1 MGRYARMGWAVEVG
15 SVEAEA
21 FAGRVRQRDQVR
33 PAQVFGGKYLSVGSY
48 KRDGTEV
55 RTPVW
60 FVQEDG
66 SLLVETDGGSG
77 KVKRIRRNPVV
88 RIAPCTASGRLR
100 GQPVSAHAE
109 LLPAAETSRVEA
121 MMARKYR
128 LDLVIIKPL
137 RYAQSA
143 LHLGR
148 PRGESVIM
156 RITPR

>member
-1 MGRYARMGWAVEVG
+1 M
-15 SVEAEA
+15 EA
-21 FAGRVRQRDQVR
+21 FAGRLGSVEQVR
-33 PAQVFGGKYLSVGSY
+33 PAQVYGGKYLSVGSY
-48 KRDGTEV
+48 RRDGTEV

-66 SLLVETDGGSG
+66 SLLVQTDGQSG

-100 GQPVSAHAE
+100 GEPVTAHAE
-109 LLPAAETSRVEA
+109 LLPAAETGRVEA
-121 MMARKYR
+121 MIARKYR

-137 RYAQSA
+137 WHAQSA

-148 PRGESVIM
+148 PRGETVIV

>member
-1 MGRYARMGWAVEVG
+1 
-15 SVEAEA
+15 
-21 FAGRVRQRDQVR
+21 
-33 PAQVFGGKYLSVGSY
+33 
-48 KRDGTEV
+48 
-55 RTPVW
+55 VW

-66 SLLVETDGGSG
+66 SLLVQTDGQSG

-100 GQPVSAHAE
+100 GEPVTAHAE
-109 LLPAAETSRVEA
+109 LLPAAETGRVEA
-121 MMARKYR
+121 MIARKYR

-137 RYAQSA
+137 WYARSA

-148 PRGESVIM
+148 PRGETVIV

>member
-1 MGRYARMGWAVEVG
+1 MQ
-15 SVEAEA
+15 AEA
-21 FAGRVRQRDQVR
+21 IGGRVRHREQVR
-33 PAQVFGGKYLSVGSY
+33 PVQVYGGKYLSVGSY
-48 KRDGTEV
+48 RRDGTEV

-66 SLLVETDGGSG
+66 SLLVQTDGQSG

-100 GQPVSAHAE
+100 GEPVTAHAE
-109 LLPAAETSRVEA
+109 LLPAAETGRVEA
-121 MMARKYR
+121 MIARKYR

-137 RYAQSA
+137 WHAQSA

-148 PRGESVIM
+148 PRGETVIV

>member
-1 MGRYARMGWAVEVG
+1 MQ
-15 SVEAEA
+15 AEA
-21 FAGRVRQRDQVR
+21 FAGRLGSVEQVR
-33 PAQVFGGKYLSVGSY
+33 PAQVYGGKYLSVGSY
-48 KRDGTEV
+48 RRDGTEV

-66 SLLVETDGGSG
+66 SLLVQTDGQSG

-100 GQPVSAHAE
+100 GEPVTAHAE
-109 LLPAAETSRVEA
+109 LLPAAETGRVEA
-121 MMARKYR
+121 MIARKYR

-137 RYAQSA
+137 WHAQSA

-148 PRGESVIM
+148 PRGETVIV

>member
-1 MGRYARMGWAVEVG
+1 M
-15 SVEAEA
+15 EAEA
-21 FAGRVRQRDQVR
+21 FAGRLGSVEQVR
-33 PAQVFGGKYLSVGSY
+33 SAQVYGGKYLSVGSY
-48 KRDGTEV
+48 RRDGTEV

-66 SLLVETDGGSG
+66 SLLVQTDGQSG

-100 GQPVSAHAE
+100 GEPVTAHAE
-109 LLPAAETSRVEA
+109 LLPAAETGRVEA
-121 MMARKYR
+121 MIARKYR

-137 RYAQSA
+137 WHAQSA

-148 PRGESVIM
+148 PRGETVIV

>member
-1 MGRYARMGWAVEVG
+1 MQ
-15 SVEAEA
+15 AEA
-21 FAGRVRQRDQVR
+21 FAGRLGSVEQVR
-33 PAQVFGGKYLSVGSY
+33 PAQVYGGKYLSVGSY
-48 KRDGTEV
+48 RRDGTEV

-66 SLLVETDGGSG
+66 SLLVQTDGQSG

-100 GQPVSAHAE
+100 GEPVTAHAE
-109 LLPAAETSRVEA
+109 LLPAAETGRVEA
-121 MMARKYR
+121 MIARKYR

-137 RYAQSA
+137 WYARSA

-148 PRGESVIM
+148 PRGETVIV

>member
-1 MGRYARMGWAVEVG
+1 MQ
-15 SVEAEA
+15 AEA
-21 FAGRVRQRDQVR
+21 FAGRLGSVEQVR
-33 PAQVFGGKYLSVGSY
+33 PAQVYGGKYLSVGSY
-48 KRDGTEV
+48 RRDGTEV

-66 SLLVETDGGSG
+66 SLLVQTDGQSG

-100 GQPVSAHAE
+100 GEPVTAHAE
-109 LLPAAETSRVEA
+109 LLPAAETGRVEA
-121 MMARKYR
+121 MIARKYR

-137 RYAQSA
+137 WHARSA

-148 PRGESVIM
+148 PRGETVIV

>member
-1 MGRYARMGWAVEVG
+1 M
-15 SVEAEA
+15 EA
-21 FAGRVRQRDQVR
+21 FAGRLGSVEQVR
-33 PAQVFGGKYLSVGSY
+33 PAQVYGGKYLSVGSY
-48 KRDGTEV
+48 RRDGTEV

-66 SLLVETDGGSG
+66 SLLVQTDGQSG

-100 GQPVSAHAE
+100 GEPVTAHAE
-109 LLPAAETSRVEA
+109 LLPAAETGRVEA
-121 MMARKYR
+121 MIARKYR

-137 RYAQSA
+137 WHARSA

-148 PRGESVIM
+148 PRGETVIV

>member
-1 MGRYARMGWAVEVG
+1 MQ
-15 SVEAEA
+15 AEA
-21 FAGRVRQRDQVR
+21 IGGRVRHREQVR
-33 PAQVFGGKYLSVGSY
+33 PAQVYGGKYLSVGSY
-48 KRDGTEV
+48 RRDGTEV

-66 SLLVETDGGSG
+66 SLLVQTDGQSG

-100 GQPVSAHAE
+100 GEPVTAHAE
-109 LLPAAETSRVEA
+109 LLPAAETGRVEA
-121 MMARKYR
+121 MIARKYR

-137 RYAQSA
+137 WHARSA

-148 PRGESVIM
+148 PRGETVIV

>member
-1 MGRYARMGWAVEVG
+1 MQ
-15 SVEAEA
+15 AEA
-21 FAGRVRQRDQVR
+21 IGGRVRHREQVR
-33 PAQVFGGKYLSVGSY
+33 PAQVYGGKYLSVGSY
-48 KRDGTEV
+48 RRDGTEV

-66 SLLVETDGGSG
+66 SLLVQTDGQSG

-100 GQPVSAHAE
+100 GEPVTAHAE
-109 LLPAAETSRVEA
+109 LLPAAETGRVEA
-121 MMARKYR
+121 MIARKYR

-137 RYAQSA
+137 WYARSA

-148 PRGESVIM
+148 PRGETVIV

>member
-1 MGRYARMGWAVEVG
+1 M
-15 SVEAEA
+15 EA
-21 FAGRVRQRDQVR
+21 FAGRLGSVEQVR
-33 PAQVFGGKYLSVGSY
+33 PAQVYGGKYLSVGSY
-48 KRDGTEV
+48 RRDGTEV

-66 SLLVETDGGSG
+66 SLLVQTDGQSG

-100 GQPVSAHAE
+100 GEPVTAHAE
-109 LLPAAETSRVEA
+109 LLPAAETGRVEA
-121 MMARKYR
+121 MIARKYR

-137 RYAQSA
+137 WYARSA

-148 PRGESVIM
+148 PRGETVIV